1 MESFGT
7 TMLVSAFV
15 LPTLLAG
22 LKVAVG
28 IARIRFGKQ
37 YEQEKKERR

>member
-15 LPTLLAG
+15 LPTLLAA
-22 LKVAVG
+22 LK
-28 IARIRFGKQ
+28 IADRKSVV
-37 YEQEKKERR
+37 